1 MAFSLPHLDHGVIF
15 QTALKTIEIE
25 LTCFFY
31 FHLFIIAIL
40 GFSFCLVFLAVV
52 LTAGIAN
59 LCSNYLVIVVNVMC
73 CQKQDMRCHQGW
85 QYSIYIS
92 DTGTKK
98 IQDKA

>member
-1 MAFSLPHLDHGVIF
+1 MFLLFSSIYFSYFGV
-15 QTALKTIEIE
+15 L
-25 LTCFFY
+25 
-31 FHLFIIAIL
+31 
-40 GFSFCLVFLAVV
+40 FCLVFLAVV

-92 DTGTKK
+92 HTGTKK